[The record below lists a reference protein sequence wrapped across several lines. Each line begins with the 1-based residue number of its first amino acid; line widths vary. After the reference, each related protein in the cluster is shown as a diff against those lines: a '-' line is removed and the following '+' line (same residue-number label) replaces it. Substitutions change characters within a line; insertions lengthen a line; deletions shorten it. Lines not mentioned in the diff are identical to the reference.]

1 MRHRPKKFLFSK
13 KHRIFLRLCACVS
26 LVVLLFVA
34 LDREIRPVILTM
46 AGYQAR
52 VSGILA
58 INDAVLEEMQLQD
71 PNLQM
76 VSIHRDEGGNVTAIE
91 TNTMALNE
99 LKAELTSA
107 VGQRLAEIQRTR
119 ISIPLGTLLGWQLLA
134 GRGPEVHFKVVP
146 ASFVQSDIRSS
157 LTSAGINQTRHQIF
171 ITFTVEM
178 TAIVPGYTTSATVQ
192 TEVCIADTMIV
203 GQVPQFYASNTS

>member
-1 MRHRPKKFLFSK
+1 MQRVAKRAHYRK
-13 KHRIFLRLCACVS
+13 KHRFFMRICAILAVI
-26 LVVLLFVA
+26 VILFVA
-34 LDREIRPVILTM
+34 LDREVRPVILTM

-58 INDAVLEEMQLQD
+58 INNAVLEEMELQD
-71 PNLQM
+71 PNLEL
-76 VSIHRDEGGNVTAIE
+76 VEIHRDGEGNVTAIE
-91 TNTMALNE
+91 TDTMELNR

-134 GRGPEVHFKVVP
+134 GRGPDVHFKVVP
-146 ASFVQSDIRSS
+146 ASFVQSDIRST
-157 LTSAGINQTRHQIF
+157 LTDAGINQTRHQIF

-178 TAIVPGYTTSATVQ
+178 TAIIPGYTTSVTVQ
-192 TEVCIADTMIV
+192 TELCIADTMIV
-203 GQVPQFYASNTS
+203 GQVPQFYAANTR